1 MQISDSVVM
10 DASGLTR
17 TKDGYLVGDAKVSRA
32 GNVQHYRGSELG
44 LTGSDADKTFG
55 VYRDPDAVFDSA
67 SMMSLAGRPVTRNH
81 PESGVTAD
89 NWKELTKGQ
98 VGGVIRKDGD
108 HVIAPMAIM
117 DAAAAAEVESG
128 ARSLSAGYTCELIK
142 DEGSVDGVAYQ
153 FKQNNIR
160 FNHVAYLPDNNPR
173 AGNTRIGDNNPGE
186 QPITQKEK
194 VKMTDTLNTVVLGD
208 KAVQVAIAD
217 APAVEAFKASMAKQL
232 QDADVAHKAA
242 LADKEKELAT
252 KDAEID
258 ALKAKVLDDAAIDK
272 RVQERADLIATA
284 KAVAD
289 QDYSGLSVDQIRA
302 KAVSTKLG
310 DAAIKDKSVEY
321 VNARFDILAEDSVK
335 EPHRQVVAP
344 NNTAPA
350 GTPKAMQ
357 DAHNTYVSDLN
368 AWRNKEAK

>member
-1 MQISDSVVM
+1 MQISDCITL

-32 GNVQHYRGSELG
+32 GNVQHYLGSELG
-44 LTGSDADKTFG
+44 LTGDDANKTFG

-81 PESGVTAD
+81 PENGVTAD
-89 NWKELTKGQ
+89 NWIELAKGQ
-98 VGGVIRKDGD
+98 VGGVVRRDGE

-128 ARSLSAGYTCELIK
+128 ARSLSAGYTCEIIK
-142 DEGSVDGVAYQ
+142 DEGAIGGVAYQ

-173 AGNTRIGDNNPGE
+173 AGNTRIGDNKPGV

-208 KAVQVAIAD
+208 KAVQVATSD
-217 APAVEAFKASMAKQL
+217 ASAVEAFKASVAKQL
-232 QDADVAHKAA
+232 QDADAAHKAT
-242 LADKEKELAT
+242 LADKEKQLAT

-284 KAVAD
+284 KSVAD
-289 QDYSGLSVDQIRA
+289 QDYSGMSVDQIRA
-302 KAVSTKLG
+302 KAVSAKLG
-310 DAAIKDKSVEY
+310 DAAIKAKSVEY
-321 VNARFDILAEDSVK
+321 VNARFDILAEDAEK
-335 EPHRQVVAP
+335 DPHRQVVAA
-344 NNTAPA
+344 NSSAPA
-350 GTPKAMQ
+350 GTPKAMA
-357 DAHNTYVSDLN
+357 DAHANYVADLN
-368 AWRNKEAK
+368 AWRTKEAK